1 MQLRFRSV
9 YTRGPGTPKISLWA
23 AAVAIVLTVGCT
35 DPSVKKQQYLESGIS
50 YFDQANYPAAIIEF
64 RNAIQ
69 IDARFGD
76 ARKRLGEAYL
86 LVGDA
91 RGALDQFVRASD
103 LLPNDVDVQ
112 LKAGNLL
119 LAARKPED
127 AVARADAALKVQPGN
142 IDALVLRGN
151 ALAGL
156 RSFDDAL
163 ESIEQAIKLDPD
175 RGATYTNLGL
185 LELAKGRRQQA
196 EAALVRAVSLSPKDP
211 RPRLALGNFYWA
223 TDRTR
228 DAEQQFDAALQLE
241 PANLAANRFMASLKF
256 LTGRRAEAEPYLRR
270 IADSSKGVDGTLAL
284 ADYYL
289 ITARPKEAITR
300 LEGLES
306 GRNLP
311 GVVLLLARAHAA
323 SGDLTKALS
332 LVGEV
337 LKANDRDA
345 AAHLLKGQLL
355 VLEGKREDGF
365 AEIRTATTIDP
376 LSADAQ
382 FALGKMY
389 SERGDIA
396 AAQTAFR
403 EALRINPRAAVAQ
416 VELSAL
422 EARSKPLDA
431 VRTAEEATRTDP
443 TSLAARLALVR
454 SLVTARDLT
463 RAEREMSKL
472 RVEYPNVAAVHAQD
486 SRLALLKNDVTGAR
500 RALDRAEKLEP
511 RSIETLSVSIALDL
525 KENNATGARA
535 RLEERLKEEQSSQL
549 LLLAANTY
557 VALSDQTAAEKV
569 LRAAIAADPSRNEPY
584 AMLGSLYLNQ
594 KKLDEAFHE
603 FEALSTRQAKPVQPL
618 TMMGMILEQ
627 QGKPDLAKQRYQ
639 EVLALDSRAGT
650 AANNLAWLMAE
661 SGEDLDEALRLA
673 QSAVAVAPET
683 PQIVDTLGWVY
694 YKRGLSKSAI
704 EQFQKAIEQEPR
716 NGIYYYHLGL
726 AFIQAGDNVRGRT
739 ALEQAL
745 KYGTNAATAAAIRR
759 SLEGAPAAR

>member
-1 MQLRFRSV
+1 MLGARSINLS
-9 YTRGPGTPKISLWA
+9 GPRTS
-23 AAVAIVLTVGCT
+23 
-35 DPSVKKQQYLESGIS
+35 
-50 YFDQANYPAAIIEF
+50 
-64 RNAIQ
+64 
-69 IDARFGD
+69 
-76 ARKRLGEAYL
+76 
-86 LVGDA
+86 
-91 RGALDQFVRASD
+91 
-103 LLPNDVDVQ
+103 LPNDVDVQ

-270 IADSSKGVDGTLAL
+270 IADSSKSVDGTLAL

-365 AEIRTATTIDP
+365 AEIRTATTIRP
-376 LSADAQ
+376 S
-382 FALGKMY
+382 FGRRPVRVGK
-389 SERGDIA
+389 DV
-396 AAQTAFR
+396 
-403 EALRINPRAAVAQ
+403 LRTR
-416 VELSAL
+416 
-422 EARSKPLDA
+422 RHCG
-431 VRTAEEATRTDP
+431 RTDCVP
-443 TSLAARLALVR
+443 RGLA
-454 SLVTARDLT
+454 
-463 RAEREMSKL
+463 
-472 RVEYPNVAAVHAQD
+472 YQP
-486 SRLALLKNDVTGAR
+486 AR
-500 RALDRAEKLEP
+500 RRRAGRAVGAGGPKQ
-511 RSIETLSVSIALDL
+511 
-525 KENNATGARA
+525 ATGR
-535 RLEERLKEEQSSQL
+535 S
-549 LLLAANTY
+549 
-557 VALSDQTAAEKV
+557 
-569 LRAAIAADPSRNEPY
+569 PY
-584 AMLGSLYLNQ
+584 
-594 KKLDEAFHE
+594 
-603 FEALSTRQAKPVQPL
+603 
-618 TMMGMILEQ
+618 
-627 QGKPDLAKQRYQ
+627 
-639 EVLALDSRAGT
+639 
-650 AANNLAWLMAE
+650 
-661 SGEDLDEALRLA
+661 
-673 QSAVAVAPET
+673 
-683 PQIVDTLGWVY
+683 
-694 YKRGLSKSAI
+694 
-704 EQFQKAIEQEPR
+704 
-716 NGIYYYHLGL
+716 
-726 AFIQAGDNVRGRT
+726 RGRRD
-739 ALEQAL
+739 AD
-745 KYGTNAATAAAIRR
+745 R
-759 SLEGAPAAR
+759 SD